1 LVVFFQVGIF
11 IASSVS
17 TKINKKGDNMKK
29 SFVFLALT
37 FVLAIGLSAATFE
50 GTWDLYFDWGC
61 DNNYSSTAV
70 TINSDGTFTCGTSM
84 SGEWFE
90 TDDCKI
96 IFQFSNGT
104 TYSGTKVGR
113 AMLGMMATTW
123 STLRGCW
130 YAVRRHDNPQAI
142 SVELYPKKVD
152 GSSSTI
158 PHKKN

>member
-1 LVVFFQVGIF
+1 
-11 IASSVS
+11 
-17 TKINKKGDNMKK
+17 MKK

-37 FVLAIGLSAATFE
+37 LVLAISLSAFPFE

-61 DNNYSSTAV
+61 NNNYSST
-70 TINSDGTFTCGTSM
+70 TITFSDTDNTFTCGSTL

-113 AMLGMMATTW
+113 AMLGMMATT
-123 STLRGCW
+123 SSSLTGCW
-130 YAVRRHDNPQAI
+130 YAVRQHDNPIMVSADVI
-142 SVELYPKKVD
+142 SRNAA
-152 GSSSTI
+152 GSQQMPDKT
-158 PHKKN
+158 K